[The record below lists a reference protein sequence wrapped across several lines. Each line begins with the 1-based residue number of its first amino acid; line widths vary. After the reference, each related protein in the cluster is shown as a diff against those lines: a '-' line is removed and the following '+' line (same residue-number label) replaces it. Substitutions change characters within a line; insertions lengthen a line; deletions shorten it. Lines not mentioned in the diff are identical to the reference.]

1 MGCVHYENVEG
12 AIMISKPF
20 RVKVFDQFDT
30 PITECKGDLAK
41 LRKLMKYLH
50 DKFE

>member
-1 MGCVHYENVEG
+1 MGCAHYENLEG
-12 AIMISKPF
+12 AVMNKPF
-20 RVKVFDQFDT
+20 RVKVFDEYNT
-30 PITECKGDLAK
+30 PITECKGDMEK